1 MTRLQNA
8 ERVQFWNSLLDLA
21 RAHAVDLSQGGGS
34 ISGGR
39 SLRGGKLS
47 AEQQSSLAVL
57 AFATLAI
64 EARANHLI
72 DELREKG
79 KIGVGEADAAQR
91 LPPEHKWF
99 LLPELAGRR
108 RRLRDDVSP
117 HQAVKEICAQRNALM
132 HFNFG
137 KLRLLPRG
145 KMISLFQQFVEAME
159 DMNVV
164 LGRVRRRRGYCE
176 KLKDI
181 P

>member
-1 MTRLQNA
+1 MKTLQNP
-8 ERVQFWNSLLDLA
+8 ERVQFWNSVLDLA
-21 RAHAVDLSQGGGS
+21 RAHAVDLSKGGGS

-39 SLRGGKLS
+39 NLKGGKLS

-72 DELREKG
+72 DELCEKR
-79 KIGVGEADAAQR
+79 KIGAGEADAAHR

-99 LLPELAGRR
+99 ILPKLAGRR
-108 RRLRDDVSP
+108 RSLRDDAPP
-117 HQAVKEICAQRNALM
+117 HQAIKEICAQRNALM
-132 HFNFG
+132 HFTFG
-137 KLRLLPRG
+137 KLRLPSRG
-145 KMISLFQQFVEAME
+145 KMISLFKQFVEAME

-164 LGRVRRRRGYCE
+164 LGRVRRRRRYCE
-176 KLKDI
+176 RLKDI